1 MEIAKDALR
10 DMLFDFFKEVPDS
23 GILQLQHFTRRS
35 LLADDAYSPVSV
47 ATLKSIIQTN
57 PHMFHFQEPVHGSQ
71 IADCD
76 DYAMLIK
83 SLMTAYVRQKYLS
96 TGNYQA
102 PPAIGAVFS
111 RSHVVNVM
119 VGRNA
124 EQKLTVKVFD
134 VSNPQVP
141 YTDTLTDDPEQAAAL
156 FGTLP
161 LKWIYV

>member
-1 MEIAKDALR
+1 MELDRLALR
-10 DMLFDFFKEVPDS
+10 DLLFGFFKKVPDS
-23 GILQLQHFTRRS
+23 GISKMEQFTRRS
-35 LLADDAYSPVSV
+35 LLADDVYSLV
-47 ATLKSIIQTN
+47 AFATVKSIVETN
-57 PHMFHFQEPVHGSQ
+57 PLMFHFPAPVHGSQ

-76 DYAMLIK
+76 DYALLVK
-83 SLMTAYVRQKYLS
+83 SLVTAHVRQKYLS

-119 VGRNA
+119 AGRNA
-124 EQKLTVKVFD
+124 RHKLTVKVFD
-134 VSNPQVP
+134 VSNPEVP
-141 YTDTLTDDPEQAAAL
+141 FADTQTEDPVEAAAL